1 MRRVLLASAVLVGIL
16 APTRAAVAQAPVPTT
31 SAKPQASAPSTR
43 RERQLVCR
51 GAAIPAG
58 WALVDD
64 TRDPSMCAGDNPSV
78 ARFFNIWVIERID
91 RVPVGGSV
99 EVCSG
104 APTPDGWLLV
114 DVYRSK
120 EVCGHPDDPFVVNV
134 KRIRRSR

>member
-1 MRRVLLASAVLVGIL
+1 MPRVLLASAILLGIV
-16 APTRAAVAQAPVPTT
+16 APTRAVLAQAPAPTAT
-31 SAKPQASAPSTR
+31 TRSQPTPSTR

-51 GAAIPAG
+51 GATVPAG

-99 EVCSG
+99 EVCAG
-104 APTPDGWLLV
+104 APTPEGWVLV
-114 DVYRSK
+114 DIYRAK
-120 EVCGHPDDPFVVNV
+120 EVCGHPDDPFVANV

>member
-1 MRRVLLASAVLVGIL
+1 MRRVLLASAIVLAL
-16 APTRAAVAQAPVPTT
+16 APTRVIAAQAPSPTT
-31 SAKPQASAPSTR
+31 SAKPQTSAPTTR

-51 GAAIPAG
+51 GAAVPAG

-64 TRDPSMCAGDNPSV
+64 TRDTSMCAGDNPSV

-91 RVPVGGSV
+91 RVPVGGTV
-99 EVCSG
+99 EVCAG
-104 APTPDGWLLV
+104 APTPDGWTLV

-120 EVCGHPDDPFVVNV
+120 EVCGHPDDPFVANV

>member
-1 MRRVLLASAVLVGIL
+1 MCRVLLASAIL
-16 APTRAAVAQAPVPTT
+16 CVTAPTRAVLAQAPAPTAST
-31 SAKPQASAPSTR
+31 RAQATAPSTR
-43 RERQLVCR
+43 RERQLICR
-51 GAAIPAG
+51 GATVPTG

-99 EVCSG
+99 EVCAG

-120 EVCGHPDDPFVVNV
+120 EVCGHPDDPFVANV
-134 KRIRRSR
+134 KRIRRAR